1 MDAANTITQVNDST
15 AVRKVILLTVVEH
28 TFLSVLFSYNLCN
41 TFLVDSCKS
50 KTQIITHTIVL
61 QIA

>member
-28 TFLSVLFSYNLCN
+28 TFLSVLFSYN
-41 TFLVDSCKS
+41 
-50 KTQIITHTIVL
+50 
-61 QIA
+61 